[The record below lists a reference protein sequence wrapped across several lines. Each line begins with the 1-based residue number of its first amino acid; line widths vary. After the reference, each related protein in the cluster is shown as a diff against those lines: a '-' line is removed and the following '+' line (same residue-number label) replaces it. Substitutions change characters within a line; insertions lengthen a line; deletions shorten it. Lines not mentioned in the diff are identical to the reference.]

1 MYFFFQKK
9 GIFEKFRNNK
19 VKKSE
24 SFMTERTA
32 STDCPSSVSHEKVG
46 QCRNNSKYE
55 SQKIKLIFLQSFIDF
70 NTNHVLFQSFV
81 VSENDPT
88 NNTIKLIS
96 QEGNTVFIL

>member
-1 MYFFFQKK
+1 
-9 GIFEKFRNNK
+9 
-19 VKKSE
+19 
-24 SFMTERTA
+24 MTERTA
-32 STDCPSSVSHEKVG
+32 STDCPSSDSHEKVG